1 MAQLHGP
8 RRNSAMEPVFE
19 PAVAEMS
26 RPVHARTA
34 LSLFIG
40 LGSAKVGQASQIAN
54 IKRGWANWHTL
65 PEWAAARVPTPL
77 IPPSGGSQ
85 KWDFRKPIPLFT
97 TATLPLA

>member
-77 IPPSGGSQ
+77 FHLAVGLKNGISENP
-85 KWDFRKPIPLFT
+85 FRCS
-97 TATLPLA
+97 LPRPFP